1 MPGASSSAATHRP
14 ESSASAGS
22 AAARAAALGFQRR
35 IGGEAVAGLLR
46 FGEAERAGAD
56 DFEPARRKQVVEFG
70 ELAVVVGRGDDPA
83 AQPAS
88 QRFVHGAMIL

>member
-22 AAARAAALGFQRR
+22 AGGARGGVGFQRR

-46 FGEAERAGAD
+46 LGEAERAGAD
-56 DFEPARRKQVVEFG
+56 DFEPARRKQVVELG
-70 ELAVVVGRGDDPA
+70 ELALVVGRGDDPA

-88 QRFVHGAMIL
+88 RRFVHGAMIL